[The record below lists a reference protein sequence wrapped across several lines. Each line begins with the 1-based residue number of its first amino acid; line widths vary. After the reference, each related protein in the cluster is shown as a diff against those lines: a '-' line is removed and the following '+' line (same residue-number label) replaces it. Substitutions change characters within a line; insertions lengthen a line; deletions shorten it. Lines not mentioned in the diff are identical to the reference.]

1 MENLYLKKFSFSFQA
16 LLIVYCGKCLFKCH
30 QIAAD
35 LKSKQRIFESLENP
49 VVLKQLKSLEQAN
62 CSLPFFFIPAGSE

>member
-49 VVLKQLKSLEQAN
+49 SSIETA
-62 CSLPFFFIPAGSE
+62 